1 MSTKKQTTLTVSFPD
16 DELWIYAEISKHSC
30 MGGFVKD
37 IMADYLINVCG
48 ITPPNSQKNIKK
60 ISADI
65 PKDKKENKPTEKSV
79 NSLLDF

>member
-1 MSTKKQTTLTVSFPD
+1 
-16 DELWIYAEISKHSC
+16 